1 MWKLAVVRA
10 THEELEQAKDR
21 VLEGRRFVTRDAV
34 YSTDY
39 SSLHALFKRVLEN
52 VKEEE
57 TIRRAYE
64 FSKAYDYGEDVDDV
78 LYLCDL
84 DIVKEIFGDVPKV
97 TAYFSLYGDA
107 DYAEIWLTDS
117 TRPYDSDAEFMRVI

>member
-10 THEELEQAKDR
+10 THEELEQAKGR
-21 VLEGRRFVTRDAV
+21 TLEGRRFVTRDAV

-64 FSKAYDYGEDVDDV
+64 FSPKYDYGDDMDEV

-84 DIVKEIFGDVPKV
+84 DIVKEIFGEVPKV
-97 TAYFSLYGDA
+97 TAYFALYGDA
-107 DYAEIWLTDS
+107 DYEEVWLTDS
-117 TRPYDSDAEFMRVI
+117 PRPYDRDAEYRRVL